1 MKIHSKI
8 VGLIIFSF
16 VFCANVCARE
26 EVSAALSKNEIS
38 IGDIID
44 FTVKAKLEQNAQIS
58 ANQDFSF
65 DGFDI
70 LNLDIKHILGKENVY
85 ELRFKLLADKV
96 GDVIINP
103 NAVFFINADGTNN
116 LFFTPKKSVVV
127 KSILGKDNNYDIK
140 DIKKL
145 KKIRLGTMYV
155 ALISMLIILIG
166 LIFYLLVCG
175 YINRPKDIVEDDP
188 QLEALRELSLLYD
201 TRGSVE
207 VKDFYYTMSKILRTY
222 ISKKYRFYALEMTTS
237 EFFKKMKP
245 LLPSTI
251 NALEFKKYLSVFNLA
266 RYASFTPSQTEIKNS
281 YDFTKNLLEIL

>member
-1 MKIHSKI
+1 MRIHIKI

-26 EVSAALSKNEIS
+26 EVSASLSKDEIFV
-38 IGDIID
+38 GDIID

-58 ANQDFSF
+58 ANQNFSF
-65 DGFDI
+65 EGFDI
-70 LNLDIKHILGKENVY
+70 LHLEIEHILGKENVY
-85 ELRFKLLADKV
+85 ELKFKLLADKV
-96 GDVIINP
+96 GEVIINP
-103 NAVFFINADGTNN
+103 NTVFFISADGTNN

-127 KSILGKDNNYDIK
+127 KSILGKGSNFDIR

-145 KKIRLGTMYV
+145 KKIRLGTMCV
-155 ALISMLIILIG
+155 VLISMLIILIG
-166 LIFYLLVCG
+166 LIFYLLICS
-175 YINRPKDIVEDDP
+175 YINRPKNIVEDP

-201 TRGSVE
+201 TRGSID
-207 VKDFYYTMSKILRTY
+207 VKDFYYKMSKILRTY
-222 ISKKYRFYALEMTTS
+222 ILKKYKFYALEMTTS

-266 RYASFTPSQTEIKNS
+266 RYASSTPSQTEIKNS

>member
-1 MKIHSKI
+1 MRIHLKI

-16 VFCANVCARE
+16 VFCTNLCARE
-26 EVSAALSKNEIS
+26 EVSASLSKNEIS
-38 IGDIID
+38 VGDIID

-70 LNLDIKHILGKENVY
+70 LNLDIEHIIVGKENVY
-85 ELRFKLLADKV
+85 ELKFKLLADKV

-127 KSILGKDNNYDIK
+127 KSILGQDNNYDIK

-145 KKIRLGTMYV
+145 KKIRLGTMCV
-155 ALISMLIILIG
+155 VLISMLIILIG
-166 LIFYLLVCG
+166 LIFYLLVCS
-175 YINRPKDIVEDDP
+175 YINRPKDIVEDP
-188 QLEALRELSLLYD
+188 QLEALRELSLLYE
-201 TRGSVE
+201 TRSSVD
-207 VKDFYYTMSKILRTY
+207 VKDFYYKMSKILRTY
-222 ISKKYRFYALEMTTS
+222 ISKKYKFYALEMTTS

-251 NALEFKKYLSVFNLA
+251 NALDFKKYLSVFNLA

-281 YDFTKNLLEIL
+281 YDFTKTLLEIL

>member
-1 MKIHSKI
+1 MRIHSKI
-8 VGLIIFSF
+8 VGSIIFSF

-26 EVSAALSKNEIS
+26 EVSASLSKNEIYV
-38 IGDIID
+38 GDIID

-58 ANQDFSF
+58 VNQDFSF
-65 DGFDI
+65 EGFDI
-70 LNLDIKHILGKENVY
+70 LNLDIEHIVDKKNVY
-85 ELRFKLLADKV
+85 ELKFKLLADKV

-127 KSILGKDNNYDIK
+127 KSILGQDNNYDIK

-145 KKIRLGTMYV
+145 KKIRLGTMCV
-155 ALISMLIILIG
+155 VLVSMLIILIG
-166 LIFYLLVCG
+166 LIFYLLVCS
-175 YINRPKDIVEDDP
+175 YINRPKGMVEDP

-201 TRGSVE
+201 TRSSAD
-207 VKDFYYTMSKILRTY
+207 VKDFYYKMSKILRTY
-222 ISKKYRFYALEMTTS
+222 ISKKYKFYALEMTTS

>member
-1 MKIHSKI
+1 MRIHSKI

-26 EVSAALSKNEIS
+26 EVSASLSKNEIYV
-38 IGDIID
+38 GDIID

-58 ANQDFSF
+58 ANQGFSF

-70 LNLDIKHILGKENVY
+70 LNLDIEHIVDKENVY
-85 ELRFKLLADKV
+85 ELKFKLLADKV

-127 KSILGKDNNYDIK
+127 KSILGQDNNYDIK

-145 KKIRLGTMYV
+145 KKIRLGTMCV
-155 ALISMLIILIG
+155 VLVSMLIILIG
-166 LIFYLLVCG
+166 LIFYLLVCS
-175 YINRPKDIVEDDP
+175 YINRPKGIVEDP

-201 TRGSVE
+201 TRSSVD
-207 VKDFYYTMSKILRTY
+207 VKDFYYKMSKILRTY
-222 ISKKYRFYALEMTTS
+222 ISKKYKFYALEMTTS
-237 EFFKKMKP
+237 EFFKKIKP